1 MVSANLTQLFGTFI
15 NALHILHNNGVL
27 DAYGHLSVRNP
38 NNTTTF
44 FMSRNVAPAL
54 VSSLDDI
61 VEYHISDASP
71 VEPNAPNG
79 FIERYI
85 HSEIYK
91 RFSQISTVVHSHS
104 PAVIPYSI
112 NDVPLKPLIHMAGFL
127 GERVPVFDISKHY
140 RGNDTQDLL
149 VRSVGLGAALAAEF
163 SAGGR
168 ETNNSLPDY
177 DVALMQSHGFTTCA
191 TGIENVVVQAYYTQV
206 NAQVQ
211 SEALTSE
218 HAYLGPEANSGDKL
232 TYLTQQ
238 QASDAW
244 ASNMGTV
251 QRPWD
256 LWVREVKYHK
266 AQTRRILRGQIRDI
280 TEMSLRK
287 QADGSDGEPEAGS
300 PSSTS
305 SALKIEANQASVG
318 VAGDDK
324 EAGMSTLERI
334 TTSFGARP
342 ECFKNT
348 LQEVAF
354 VLQATVATASSA
366 FLAGTALIITVPV
379 SLDLNMTQG
388 QISLVA
394 GAFQLALGQ
403 LADLLGRK
411 VMFITGMAGFSLFS
425 LLVAFA
431 QNPFWMLIVCGVL
444 GIPAAMVVPPAI
456 GILGAAYA
464 TPSKRKNAAFSS
476 FSAGNPLGFVFGT
489 ILCGIA
495 TQLFNWRAAFILL
508 SIIWAV
514 FTVFA
519 FWAVPNVETFE
530 RAPLRQRLGTL
541 KQFDYLG
548 TILTIFGTGMFTAGL
563 TLGPQDG
570 WSRAHV
576 IALIVVGILLLV
588 VFVFWE
594 KVFPTPLMPLYIWK
608 DRNFSLIII
617 VVVLGNMSFQATGF
631 WVAFFMQQV
640 QRLSTLNVAVRLL
653 PMAVAGL
660 LWNVLA
666 GRILHKVNNTLIM
679 IFGAVSYL
687 AAALLF
693 SFMRADSN
701 YWAFI
706 FPALVLNVAG
716 ADLQF
721 NVANMY
727 VLQSLPSHQQSLAG
741 GIFNVFIR
749 LSNTAVLGIS
759 TAVFSSIQSN
769 PTSLE
774 DPILKYTRTF
784 QTTVALA
791 AAGVLI
797 SPFIKLGTQG
807 NAPKVEVREE
817 EKLKGSTDAV
827 DNGRD
832 SSVDPTGELG
842 DNKKLHDYM
851 YIGCRQTPP
860 YAVQRG
866 GTYCRC
872 NEAQE
877 CTRGCCR

>member
-1 MVSANLTQLFGTFI
+1 
-15 NALHILHNNGVL
+15 
-27 DAYGHLSVRNP
+27 
-38 NNTTTF
+38 
-44 FMSRNVAPAL
+44 MSPR
-54 VSSLDDI
+54 
-61 VEYHISDASP
+61 
-71 VEPNAPNG
+71 
-79 FIERYI
+79 
-85 HSEIYK
+85 
-91 RFSQISTVVHSHS
+91 Q
-104 PAVIPYSI
+104 
-112 NDVPLKPLIHMAGFL
+112 
-127 GERVPVFDISKHY
+127 
-140 RGNDTQDLL
+140 
-149 VRSVGLGAALAAEF
+149 
-163 SAGGR
+163 
-168 ETNNSLPDY
+168 
-177 DVALMQSHGFTTCA
+177 
-191 TGIENVVVQAYYTQV
+191 
-206 NAQVQ
+206 
-211 SEALTSE
+211 
-218 HAYLGPEANSGDKL
+218 
-232 TYLTQQ
+232 
-238 QASDAW
+238 
-244 ASNMGTV
+244 
-251 QRPWD
+251 
-256 LWVREVKYHK
+256 
-266 AQTRRILRGQIRDI
+266 
-280 TEMSLRK
+280 
-287 QADGSDGEPEAGS
+287 QADGFDGEPEAGS

-305 SALKIEANQASVG
+305 SALKIEAENQASAEA
-318 VAGDDK
+318 AGDDK
-324 EAGMSTLERI
+324 EAGMSRLERI

-388 QISLVA
+388 QISWISASTSLVA

-411 VMFITGMAGFSLFS
+411 AMFITGMAGFSLFS
-425 LLVAFA
+425 LVVAFA

-530 RAPLRQRLGTL
+530 RAPLRQRLGAL

-548 TILTIFGTGMFTAGL
+548 TVLTIFGTGMFTAGL

-576 IALIVVGILLLV
+576 IALIVVGIALLV
-588 VFVFWE
+588 AFVFWE

-608 DRNFSLIII
+608 DRNFSLII
-617 VVVLGNMSFQATGF
+617 VAVVLGNMSFQATGF
-631 WVAFFMQQV
+631 WIAFFMQQV

-653 PMAVAGL
+653 PMAIAGL
-660 LWNVLA
+660 LWNVIA
-666 GRILHKVNNTLIM
+666 GRILHRVNNTLIM

-759 TAVFSSIQSN
+759 TAVFSSIKST
-769 PTSLE
+769 PA
-774 DPILKYTRTF
+774 DPMLKYTRTF

-791 AAGVLI
+791 AAGVLV

-817 EKLKGSTDAV
+817 EKLRESTDFMETAET
-827 DNGRD
+827 
-832 SSVDPTGELG
+832 SS
-842 DNKKLHDYM
+842 
-851 YIGCRQTPP
+851 RQTEKDPNP
-860 YAVQRG
+860 
-866 GTYCRC
+866 
-872 NEAQE
+872 
-877 CTRGCCR
+877 

>member
-1 MVSANLTQLFGTFI
+1 MVSGNLTQLFATFI
-15 NALHILHNNGVL
+15 NALHILHKNGVL
-27 DAYGHLSVRNP
+27 DAYGHLSARNP
-38 NNTTTF
+38 NNPATF
-44 FMSRNVAPAL
+44 FLSRNVAPAL
-54 VSSLDDI
+54 VASPDDI
-61 VEYHISDASP
+61 VEYYISDASP
-71 VEPNAPNG
+71 VERNAPNG

-91 RFSQISTVVHSHS
+91 RFSQINAVVHSHS

-112 NDVPLKPLIHMAGFL
+112 SNVPLSPLIHMAGFL
-127 GERVPVFDISKHY
+127 GERVPVFDIAKHY
-140 RGNDTQDLL
+140 YRNNDTQDLL
-149 VRSVGLGAALAAEF
+149 VRNVGLGAALAAEF
-163 SAGGR
+163 STAGAR
-168 ETNNSLPDY
+168 TNKSLPDY
-177 DVALMQSHGFTTCA
+177 YVALMRSHGFTTCA
-191 TGIENVVVQAYYTQV
+191 TGIETVVYQAIYTQV

-211 SEALTSE
+211 SETLASR
-218 HAYLGPEANSGDKL
+218 HAYSATEANLGGRL
-232 TYLTQQ
+232 THLTPK
-238 QASDAW
+238 QAKDSW
-244 ASNMGTV
+244 ASNRGTV
-251 QRPWD
+251 QRPWE
-256 LWVREVKYHK
+256 LWVREVKVSPLYV
-266 AQTRRILRGQIRDI
+266 TI
-280 TEMSLRK
+280 TEMSPRQ
-287 QADGSDGEPEAGS
+287 QADGCDGGAETGS

-305 SALKIEANQASVG
+305 SALKTEENQASVEAVSG
-318 VAGDDK
+318 DDNDDK
-324 EAGMSTLERI
+324 EIAASMSRLERI
-334 TTSFGARP
+334 TTSFGDRP

-348 LQEVAF
+348 LQEIAF

-366 FLAGTALIITVPV
+366 FLAGTTLIITVPV

-411 VMFITGMAGFSLFS
+411 AMFITGMAGFSLFS
-425 LLVAFA
+425 LVVAFA
-431 QNPFWMLIVCGVL
+431 QNPFWLLIVCGVL

-456 GILGAAYA
+456 GILGAAYH

-495 TQLFNWRAAFILL
+495 TQIFNWRAAFILL

-530 RAPLRQRLGTL
+530 RAPLRQRLGAL

-548 TILTIFGTGMFTAGL
+548 TVLTIFGTGMFTAGL

-588 VFVFWE
+588 AFVFWE

-653 PMAVAGL
+653 PMAIAGL

-679 IFGAVSYL
+679 VFGAVSYL

-759 TAVFSSIQSN
+759 TAVFSSIEST
-769 PTSLE
+769 PASLT
-774 DPILKYTRTF
+774 DPMLKYVRTF

-807 NAPKVEVREE
+807 NAPKAEVREE
-817 EKLKGSTDAV
+817 EKLKKSTDAIETAE
-827 DNGRD
+827 
-832 SSVDPTGELG
+832 SSSQ
-842 DNKKLHDYM
+842 
-851 YIGCRQTPP
+851 QT
-860 YAVQRG
+860 
-866 GTYCRC
+866 
-872 NEAQE
+872 EK
-877 CTRGCCR
+877 

>member
-1 MVSANLTQLFGTFI
+1 MVSVALNQLFATFI
-15 NALHILHNNGVL
+15 NALHILHNNAVL

-38 NNTTTF
+38 NNSSTF
-44 FMSRNVAPAL
+44 FMSRNLAPAL
-54 VSSLDDI
+54 VSSASDI
-61 VEYHISDASP
+61 VEYYISDASP

-91 RFSQISTVVHSHS
+91 RYSNISTVVHSHS

-112 NDVPLKPLIHMAGFL
+112 SDVPLKPAIHMAGFL
-127 GERVPVFDISKHY
+127 GDRVPVFDISKY
-140 RGNDTQDLL
+140 YSSNDTQDLL
-149 VRSVGLGAALAAEF
+149 VRNVRLGAALAAEF
-163 SAGGR
+163 SFKGGAG
-168 ETNNSLPDY
+168 ETESSPDY
-177 DVALMQSHGFTTCA
+177 SVVLMRSHGFTVCT
-191 TGIENVVVQAYYTQV
+191 TSIEAVVVQAVYTQL

-211 SEALTSE
+211 SDALTTK
-218 HAYLGPEANSGDKL
+218 HAYWGQNLNSGYQL
-232 TYLTQQ
+232 VYLTPQ
-238 QASDAW
+238 QARDSYATN
-244 ASNMGTV
+244 AGTA

-256 LWVREVKYHK
+256 LWVREVKVSP
-266 AQTRRILRGQIRDI
+266 L
-280 TEMSLRK
+280 EMSSG
-287 QADGSDGEPEAGS
+287 QQQQQTAGGVDGETPQ
-300 PSSTS
+300 S
-305 SALKIEANQASVG
+305 SASSNASQAGEKQMTTTVG
-318 VAGDDK
+318 VAGDGASDDR
-324 EAGMSTLERI
+324 EPGMSPLERI

-342 ECFKNT
+342 ACFKNT

-354 VLQATVATASSA
+354 VTQATVATASSA

-379 SLDLNMTQG
+379 
-388 QISLVA
+388 LVA

-411 VMFITGMAGFSLFS
+411 AMFITGMAGFSLFS

-431 QNPFWMLIVCGVL
+431 QNPFWLLIVCGVL

-456 GILGAAYA
+456 GILGAAYE

-489 ILCGIA
+489 ILCGVA

-530 RAPLRQRLGTL
+530 RAPLRERLGAL
-541 KQFDYLG
+541 KQFDYVG
-548 TILTIFGTGMFTAGL
+548 TILTILGTGMFAAGL

-588 VFVFWE
+588 VFIFWE
-594 KVFPTPLMPLYIWK
+594 RVFPTPLMPPHIWK

-617 VVVLGNMSFQATGF
+617 VVLLGNMSFQATGF
-631 WVAFFMQQV
+631 WISFFMQQV
-640 QRLSTLNVAVRLL
+640 QRLSTLNVAVHLL
-653 PMAVAGL
+653 PMAIAGI
-660 LWNVLA
+660 LWNILA
-666 GRILHKVNNTLIM
+666 GRILHKVNNTILM
-679 IFGAVSYL
+679 VFGAVSYL

-693 SFMRADSN
+693 SFMKADSN

-741 GIFNVFIR
+741 GIFNVVIR
-749 LSNTAVLGIS
+749 LSNTVVLGIS
-759 TAVFSSIQSN
+759 TAVFSSIEST
-769 PTSLE
+769 PAGIA
-774 DPILKYTRTF
+774 DPMLKYTRTF

-791 AAGVLI
+791 AAGVAI
-797 SPFIKLGTQG
+797 SPFIRLGTQG
-807 NAPKVEVREE
+807 NAPKIEVREGE
-817 EKLKGSTDAV
+817 EKL
-827 DNGRD
+827 
-832 SSVDPTGELG
+832 
-842 DNKKLHDYM
+842 
-851 YIGCRQTPP
+851 
-860 YAVQRG
+860 
-866 GTYCRC
+866 
-872 NEAQE
+872 
-877 CTRGCCR
+877 